1 MGRTFCGINKLIQTT
16 AFSQEKVVDELLH
29 WKGCQ
34 EEELQE
40 PDRYD
45 RFKGSAGPV
54 PFKVVDGQD
63 IVILRIAVDASLSE
77 IDAVFLD
84 PMGQFTLGG
93 ELIPAPLS
101 F

>member
-1 MGRTFCGINKLIQTT
+1 MKDSHQKVQKNINTSCGGTLCGINKLIQTT

-34 EEELQE
+34 ERGVAKS

-45 RFKGSAGPV
+45 RFKGSTGPV

-63 IVILRIAVDASLSE
+63 IVILRDRRGCKSK
-77 IDAVFLD
+77 
-84 PMGQFTLGG
+84 
-93 ELIPAPLS
+93 
-101 F
+101 